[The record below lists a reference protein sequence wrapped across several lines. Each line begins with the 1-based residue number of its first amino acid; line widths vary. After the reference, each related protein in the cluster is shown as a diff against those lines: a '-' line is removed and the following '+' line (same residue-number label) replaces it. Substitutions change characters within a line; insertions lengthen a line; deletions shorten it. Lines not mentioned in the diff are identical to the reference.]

1 MALLR
6 NPTHFPDSYLC
17 GTSHES
23 KPTGP
28 TVGSFLIISVQ
39 KKKNSLAYSPPR
51 WHCYPRNNSPG
62 ITEQLTKHD
71 KRYSNISNDIIHS
84 KLQLSVT

>member
-39 KKKNSLAYSPPR
+39 KKKILLLILPLGGTATP
-51 WHCYPRNNSPG
+51 
-62 ITEQLTKHD
+62 E
-71 KRYSNISNDIIHS
+71 IIHQE
-84 KLQLSVT
+84 LLSNLLSMIKDIVTSQMISFILNYNLV